1 MIYTLAQ
8 NLLNQLRR
16 CGVPDDVR
24 AAIAVEIATSDNPQA
39 VCRSY
44 EQDFAPQLLSLD
56 NTCPFEDADPG
67 VVDGELR
74 FALSQK
80 KYPAGLDVDDVHTV
94 IAGSSKTGKSVAV
107 DIINNEALSKGH
119 KAWMFIKTDDSTRL
133 VRKHRDVLY
142 VDFPNSWLK
151 LNPLLFLPEGIFISI
166 FKYSFAL
173 FEGSEAYLADS
184 LAELKARND
193 NPALLDLFYFI
204 RAQKLP
210 VFSRTARHQESVLG
224 RLKEIVA
231 SPLNEIYNCRKGHEE
246 DLINTS
252 VIFNI
257 FPLPL
262 ALQKFFVCS
271 MLELLYLHNLEI

>member
-1 MIYTLAQ
+1 
-8 NLLNQLRR
+8 
-16 CGVPDDVR
+16 
-24 AAIAVEIATSDNPQA
+24 
-39 VCRSY
+39 
-44 EQDFAPQLLSLD
+44 
-56 NTCPFEDADPG
+56 
-67 VVDGELR
+67 
-74 FALSQK
+74 
-80 KYPAGLDVDDVHTV
+80 
-94 IAGSSKTGKSVAV
+94 
-107 DIINNEALSKGH
+107 
-119 KAWMFIKTDDSTRL
+119 
-133 VRKHRDVLY
+133 
-142 VDFPNSWLK
+142 
-151 LNPLLFLPEGIFISI
+151 
-166 FKYSFAL
+166 L

-193 NPALLDLFYFI
+193 NPAILDLFYFI

-246 DLINTS
+246 DIINTS

-271 MLELLYLHNLEI
+271 MLELLYLHNLEN